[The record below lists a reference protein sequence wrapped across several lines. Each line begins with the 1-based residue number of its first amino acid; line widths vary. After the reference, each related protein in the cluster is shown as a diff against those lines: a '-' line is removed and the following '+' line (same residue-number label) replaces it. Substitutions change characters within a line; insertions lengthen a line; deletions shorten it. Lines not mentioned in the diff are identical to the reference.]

1 VPEPD
6 PLERIW
12 IGKDER
18 AGIAVPERKDVP
30 PPPHWRL
37 EAIAHTPR
45 PRSLTVSRDGRTAV
59 FVEDRDTS
67 DLFVLDLERP
77 GAAPERLTTGRDLAP
92 SWEDTQPRISPDGTT
107 VAYADGGH
115 VWLVPTAGGVPRKL
129 VAGGGPVWLAD
140 DRLVISI
147 EHEEVDATTRSTR
160 LAVVGV
166 GDPFP
171 RRLARDHDG
180 GLDALGDEEEPAVS
194 PDGAEVAYAFVPRND
209 LRRAEI
215 RVVEVVTGR
224 VRALTGTPDMA
235 DRSPAWAPDGT
246 SLIYV
251 SERSGWQELHAV
263 DRGGGNDRQVT
274 DERAD
279 FSQPA
284 WRPDGGRI
292 AAVRGRRNR
301 FDLVLVDP
309 QSGAVEP
316 VSAGGTWARPAWT
329 ASGDLVAGYEDHA
342 TPAELRRVAATAG
355 AEPAAVHAPAPLAV
369 KRAPHVKPE
378 EVAYESFDGLEIPA
392 FLFRPPNASADAP
405 VAAIVVPHGG
415 PTSAYTDDHDPRAQY
430 FVAKGYAWLAPN
442 FRGSTGY
449 GREFEHRNHGV
460 WGVDD
465 TKDCLAAADYLRTL
479 DWVDGDRLAIVGGSY
494 GSYLA
499 TLAVTDDPEHRFRCA
514 VAMYGDVDI
523 VTSWALG
530 DRSGAQDLERMMGH
544 PATARAAYRAGSPV
558 HRLEN
563 VQVPILIAHGERD
576 DRVHP
581 QQSEEHVATLRRLG
595 KTFEYVTYPTEAH
608 GFLRAGPQ
616 LHFHRRLERF
626 LDWYLM

>member
-18 AGIAVPERKDVP
+18 AGIPVPERKDVP

-45 PRSLTVSRDGRTAV
+45 PRSLTVSADGRTAV

-67 DLFVLDLERP
+67 DLFVLDLETP
-77 GAAPERLTTGRDLAP
+77 GAAPERLTAGREMA
-92 SWEDTQPRISPDGTT
+92 SFWEDAQPRISPDGAT
-107 VAYADGGH
+107 VAYGDGGH
-115 VWLVPTAGGVPRKL
+115 VWLVPISGGVPRRL
-129 VAGGGPVWLAD
+129 VEGGGPVWID
-140 DRLVISI
+140 DRRLLVSI
-147 EHEEVDATTRSTR
+147 EHEEDDRTTRTTR
-160 LAVVGV
+160 LVLVDLD
-166 GDPFP
+166 DPFP
-171 RRLARDHDG
+171 RRLATGHG
-180 GLDALGDEEEPAVS
+180 NLDRLGDEEEPAVS
-194 PDGAEVAYAFVPRND
+194 PDGAEVAYVLAPRAD
-209 LRRAEI
+209 LKRAEI
-215 RVVEVVTGR
+215 RVAAIATGA

-235 DRSPAWAPDGT
+235 DRSPVWSPDGAR
-246 SLIYV
+246 LVYV
-251 SERSGWQELHAV
+251 SERSGWQELHTV
-263 DRGGGNDRQVT
+263 DRGGGNDRQLT

-279 FSQPA
+279 LRHAA
-284 WRPDGGRI
+284 WHRDGGPI

-309 QSGAVEP
+309 ASGEVDLVAP
-316 VSAGGTWARPAWT
+316 GGSWDRPAWT
-329 ASGDLVAGYEDHA
+329 AQGDLVAGYEDQA
-342 TPAELRRVAATAG
+342 TPTELRRVAARPEA
-355 AEPAAVHAPAPLAV
+355 APAAFHAPAPLMV
-369 KRAPHVKPE
+369 KRAPHVRPE
-378 EVAYESFDGLEIPA
+378 EVEYASFDGLEIPA
-392 FLFRPPNASADAP
+392 FLFRPPDASREWP
-405 VAAIVVPHGG
+405 VPAIVVPHGG
-415 PTSAYTDDHDPRAQY
+415 PTSAYIDHHDPRAQY

-449 GREFEHRNHGV
+449 GRDFERRNHGV

-479 DWVDGDRLAIVGGSY
+479 DWVDGDRIAIVGGSY
-494 GSYLA
+494 GSYMA

-530 DRSGAQDLERMMGH
+530 DRLGAQDLERMMGH
-544 PATARAAYRAGSPV
+544 PSTARAAYRAGSPV
-558 HRLEN
+558 HRLAN
-563 VQVPILIAHGERD
+563 VEVPILIAHGERD

-581 QQSEEHVATLRRLG
+581 AQSEELVAELRRLG